1 MRWEQCEI
9 KDFYTSDIYARYLW
23 TKAHGGSLIMRFKTK
38 IILMYAVFM
47 VVIAL
52 ILGLGFYKY
61 SEGQYEKTEEKNL
74 EVSANQLVVQMNE
87 LLNTME
93 LTMNYI
99 LSDPGVL
106 SSIKMLAKTPY
117 KDVAFRYIEE
127 AKLNIST
134 GINTDFIIKHF
145 YRTIFFNKTGIVIST
160 NSTKN
165 EIIKTK
171 TNVDCSSMPWLTKA
185 DQEKGKPIL
194 VNNHE
199 DTWGIKGK
207 VQIFSLLKAV
217 QGSNMGY
224 IEVQRRVKDLAD
236 ELQLSKD
243 GLEFMIFVNDNEL
256 LYTNTKNTD
265 LKQYKALISKAGT
278 FVKEVKTVNSE
289 EQLVAKGHSDSYAFN
304 LLVIENKKIIKDES
318 AFITTITF
326 GIATAFFVISMFFVM
341 ISSQFLTNPIR
352 QLRKIMERTKLEN
365 IGEEVSLDTP
375 DDEIEALS
383 ITYQN
388 VLERL
393 HKSIIKEK
401 KMSLLQIQAQFD
413 SLQAQVNPH
422 FLYNVLNVIAARGMS
437 TGDEK
442 ICEMCGSLA
451 MMLRYSTNNKNRY
464 ATIEEELQYL
474 DQYFYLLKSRF
485 EHKIEFSV
493 EVGNNIRKQVI
504 PKIVLQ
510 QIVENC
516 INHGFVNSTEQMQI
530 RIQGWEEES
539 HWYIKIHD
547 NGQGFGEETLA
558 EINHKL
564 KITRER
570 LLKEG
575 SNMELEI
582 GGMGL
587 INTYARL
594 LLLYNDEL
602 IFKMQNVSD
611 GAEVIIGA
619 NLSTDTPK

>member
-1 MRWEQCEI
+1 MR
-9 KDFYTSDIYARYLW
+9 L
-23 TKAHGGSLIMRFKTK
+23 KTK
-38 IILMYAVFM
+38 MVLMYAIFM

-52 ILGLGFYKY
+52 ILGLSFYKY
-61 SEGQYEKTEEKNL
+61 SERQYEKTEEKNL
-74 EVSANQLVVQMNE
+74 EASANQLVVQMDE

-93 LTMNYI
+93 LTMHYI
-99 LSDPGVL
+99 LSDPSIL
-106 SSIKMLAKTPY
+106 SGIKMLAGTPE
-117 KDVAFRYIEE
+117 KEVAYRYIEE

-145 YRTIFFNKTGIVIST
+145 YRTIVFNKTGSAIST
-160 NSTKN
+160 KSGTLRT
-165 EIIKTK
+165 KTK
-171 TNVDCSSMPWLTKA
+171 VDYTTMPWLTKA
-185 DQEKGKPIL
+185 DREKGKPVI
-194 VNNHE
+194 VNTHE
-199 DTWGIKGK
+199 DTWGTKGNIQ
-207 VQIFSLLKAV
+207 VFSLLKAV
-217 QGSNMGY
+217 QGNNMGY
-224 IEVQRRVKDLAD
+224 IEVQRRVKDLGD

-243 GLEFMIFVNDNEL
+243 GLEFMIFVNGDEL
-256 LYTNTKNTD
+256 LYTNAGNVD
-265 LKQYKALISKAGT
+265 LKQYKKLVSEDGT
-278 FVKEVKTVNSE
+278 FVRKIKTINSE
-289 EQLVAKGHSDSYAFN
+289 ELLVAKGHSNSYDFN
-304 LLVIENKKIIKDES
+304 LLVTENKKIIKNES
-318 AFITTITF
+318 AFITSMTF
-326 GIATAFFVISMFFVM
+326 GIATAFFVISMVFVM
-341 ISSQFLTNPIR
+341 ISSQYLTNPIR
-352 QLRKIMERTKLEN
+352 QLRTIMERTKLEN
-365 IGEEVSLDTP
+365 IGDGVSLDTP

-383 ITYQN
+383 ISYQN

-485 EHKIEFSV
+485 EHKINF
-493 EVGNNIRKQVI
+493 EVDVGSNIRKQVI

-516 INHGFVNSTEQMQI
+516 INHGFINCTEQMQI
-530 RIQGWEEES
+530 RIYGREEEN
-539 HWYIKIHD
+539 HWYIKIQD
-547 NGQGFGEETLA
+547 NGQGFGEQTLA
-558 EINHKL
+558 DLTDKL
-564 KITRER
+564 NMIKER

-575 SNMELEI
+575 SNVELEI

-602 IFKMQNVSD
+602 FFKIRNVTG

-619 NLSTDTPK
+619 YLRTDKID

>member
-1 MRWEQCEI
+1 
-9 KDFYTSDIYARYLW
+9 
-23 TKAHGGSLIMRFKTK
+23 MRFKTK
-38 IILMYAVFM
+38 MILMYAIFM

-52 ILGLGFYKY
+52 ILGLSFYKY
-61 SEGQYEKTEEKNL
+61 SERQYEKTEEKNL
-74 EVSANQLVVQMNE
+74 EVSANQLVVQMEE

-99 LSDPGVL
+99 LSDPSIL
-106 SSIKMLAKTPY
+106 SGIKMLAGTPE
-117 KDVAFRYIEE
+117 KEVAFRYIEE

-145 YRTIFFNKTGIVIST
+145 YRTIVFNKTGSAIST
-160 NSTKN
+160 NSTKSG
-165 EIIKTK
+165 IIKTK
-171 TNVDCSSMPWLTKA
+171 TNVDYTTMPWLPAA
-185 DQEKGKPIL
+185 DKEMGKPVI
-194 VNNHE
+194 VNTHE
-199 DTWGIKGK
+199 DTWGVKGNIK
-207 VQIFSLLKAV
+207 VFSLLKAV
-217 QGSNMGY
+217 QGNNMGY
-224 IEVQRRVKDLAD
+224 IEVQRRVKDLED

-243 GLEFMIFVNDNEL
+243 GLEFMIFVNGNEL
-256 LYTNTKNTD
+256 LYTNAGNAD
-265 LKQYKALISKAGT
+265 LKQYKELVSKEGT
-278 FVKEVKTVNSE
+278 FVKEIKTVNSDE
-289 EQLVAKGHSDSYAFN
+289 ELVAKGHSNSYDFN

-318 AFITTITF
+318 AFITSITF
-326 GIATAFFVISMFFVM
+326 GIATAFFAISMIFVM
-341 ISSQFLTNPIR
+341 ISSQYLTNPIR
-352 QLRKIMERTKLEN
+352 QLRTIMERTKLEN
-365 IGEEVSLDTP
+365 IGDEVSLDTP

-474 DQYFYLLKSRF
+474 EQYFYLLKSRF
-485 EHKIEFSV
+485 EHKIEFEV
-493 EVGNNIRKQVI
+493 EVGSNIRKQII

-516 INHGFVNSTEQMQI
+516 INHGFLNSTEQMQI
-530 RIQGWEEES
+530 RIHGWEEEN

-547 NGQGFGEETLA
+547 NGQGFEEQTLA
-558 EINHKL
+558 DITDKL
-564 KITRER
+564 RSTKER
-570 LLKEG
+570 LLKED

-602 IFKMQNVSD
+602 FFKIQNVTD

-619 NLSTDTPK
+619 YIRPDKEN